1 MKHLKHLKYRHATC
15 SFSATSPYCMQ
26 MEACRRVEF
35 TDVDLA
41 APVEKA
47 TTGPLEKAA
56 AWWTG
61 RKMGCCASSGTV
73 EMPPGGAEVRWRA

>member
-1 MKHLKHLKYRHATC
+1 M
-15 SFSATSPYCMQ
+15 
-26 MEACRRVEF
+26 EF
-35 TDVDLA
+35 TGAELAGGVVLA

-73 EMPPGGAEVRWRA
+73 EMPPGGAEARGRARLRSRGDLSRRYGEVSFF